1 MRKKS
6 LWKIS
11 LRNFLAN
18 WVVAEY
24 WLLKSAIQQTAAG
37 PTKVKNTD
45 TYLVFHK
52 IYDFM
57 EN

>member
-11 LRNFLAN
+11 LRNFRAN

-37 PTKVKNTD
+37 PTKVINTD
-45 TYLVFHK
+45 TYLVFNT
-52 IYDFM
+52 IY